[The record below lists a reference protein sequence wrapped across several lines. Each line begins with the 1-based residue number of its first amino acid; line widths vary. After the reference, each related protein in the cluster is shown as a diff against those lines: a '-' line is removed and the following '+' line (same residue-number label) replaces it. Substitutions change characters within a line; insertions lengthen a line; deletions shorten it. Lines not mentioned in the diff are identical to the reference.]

1 MAADTTHFDQ
11 PEGSEQGA
19 LCGNMKPMESS
30 TFGLLSPVGRAAL
43 ARGFWRGLAAP
54 ASLYEAHDI
63 PGAEQLI
70 KFVPLP
76 RRSGPPLSDW
86 ERVGADL
93 REAARKVRDQRL
105 NPRLDSHSP
114 QLRS

>member
-1 MAADTTHFDQ
+1 M
-11 PEGSEQGA
+11 
-19 LCGNMKPMESS
+19 
-30 TFGLLSPVGRAAL
+30 
-43 ARGFWRGLAAP
+43 
-54 ASLYEAHDI
+54 
-63 PGAEQLI
+63 I

-105 NPRLDSHSP
+105 NPRLEEP
-114 QLRS
+114 GRA

>member
-1 MAADTTHFDQ
+1 LISLKDQ
-11 PEGSEQGA
+11 NRVHYVATSS
-19 LCGNMKPMESS
+19 PMESS
-30 TFGLLSPVGRAAL
+30 TFGLFSPVGRRAL
-43 ARGFWRGLAAP
+43 ARGFWRGLVAP

-63 PGAEQLI
+63 PGAEQSI

-93 REAARKVRDQRL
+93 REAARNVRDQRL
-105 NPRLDSHSP
+105 NPRLEEP
-114 QLRS
+114 GRA